1 VIRGGGL
8 TANDVLVALQSHYK
22 DGRSVSLELTTSSS
36 SSSAETDSEEPS
48 TGYDESTIIVS
59 TASTAGSSAA
69 ATKTSAELEDLHQL
83 LDAVTKKLDQK
94 EHECKE
100 MSETAQKALATVQT
114 FHMQQKQLFDEF
126 QLLRQRYDEQRENLQ
141 DVLWAHCGR
150 HHPELKAIPAAK
162 PPEFAE
168 SDVRIGDFA
177 IGDVLGEGQFATVFN
192 CHRLPGASSPSP
204 SSPSSS
210 SKEFALKIIR
220 KEKITTFGSLKHVSN
235 EIEILSSLNCDQIVR
250 IEEILQTKSKLYI
263 ITEKGGLDL
272 FEFFDEHPD
281 GVCEAWAREIMACV
295 LRGVL
300 YIHAQGICHRD
311 LKPENILVT
320 FDKASG
326 RCVDLKLCDFG
337 LATRF
342 EEGKYLSD
350 FCGSPGALRVLLL
363 DLPVVCPAV
372 SVSFHF
378 SHSQQRTNTNTNLN
392 ANANR
397 LLCTGNDHPRHL
409 LRRQGRHLVLRLH
422 PARANHGPRKVL

>member
-1 VIRGGGL
+1 M

-36 SSSAETDSEEPS
+36 SSAKTDSEDHS

-59 TASTAGSSAA
+59 TVST
-69 ATKTSAELEDLHQL
+69 TKTSAELEDLHQL

-94 EHECKE
+94 EHECRE
-100 MSETAQKALATVQT
+100 MSDTAQKALATVQT

-162 PPEFAE
+162 PSEFPE

-192 CHRLPGASSPSP
+192 CQRLPGASSPSP
-204 SSPSSS
+204 SSSS
-210 SKEFALKIIR
+210 SKDFALKIIR
-220 KEKITTFGSLKHVSN
+220 KEKITTFSSLKHVSN

-250 IEEILQTKSKLYI
+250 IEEIMQTKSKLYI

-281 GVCEAWAREIMACV
+281 GVNEAWAREIMVCV

-300 YIHAQGICHRD
+300 YIHDQGICHRD

-350 FCGSPGALRVLLL
+350 FCGSPGAFP
-363 DLPVVCPAV
+363 LPCA
-372 SVSFHF
+372 SLSL
-378 SHSQQRTNTNTNLN
+378 SHSLSHTQSLN
-392 ANANR
+392 F
-397 LLCTGNDHPRHL
+397 LTFPI
-409 LRRQGRHLVLRLH
+409 
-422 PARANHGPRKVL
+422 